1 MFIKLDFLLF
11 IFHRLQER
19 CRLLRTH
26 LAFLLGFDLGW
37 RCLLV
42 ALRFFLAR
50 SFDVA
55 G

>member
-1 MFIKLDFLLF
+1 VFIKLDFLLF

-19 CRLLRTH
+19 CRLLRAH
-26 LAFLLGFDLGW
+26 LAFLLRFDLG
-37 RCLLV
+37 RRRLLV

>member
-26 LAFLLGFDLGW
+26 FTFLLGLDLGGG
-37 RCLLV
+37 RFLV
-42 ALRFFLAR
+42 ALWFFLTR